1 MKKRKIAV
9 LIGLFACVLCVTS
22 ITVDENNV
30 LCAVGA
36 EEATAAVHLHKPDV
50 VVADFDVGHAEGS
63 TFCGLVKQMAPMR
76 LLFISASQDDEI
88 NLLNAGADDWM
99 KKPYKM
105 SVLYARIQALLRMA

>member
-1 MKKRKIAV
+1 MPKLLYIGCDRTIAE
-9 LIGLFACVLCVTS
+9 
-22 ITVDENNV
+22 ITAKMLQRRGYDV

-88 NLLNAGADDWM
+88 NPLA
-99 KKPYKM
+99 
-105 SVLYARIQALLRMA
+105 

>member
-1 MKKRKIAV
+1 MPK
-9 LIGLFACVLCVTS
+9 LLYIGCDRTLAE
-22 ITVDENNV
+22 ITAKMLQRRGYDV

-50 VVADFDVGHAEGS
+50 VVADFDVNRAEGS

-99 KKPYKM
+99 KQPYKM

>member
-1 MKKRKIAV
+1 MCFVPLGQKRQLRRCI
-9 LIGLFACVLCVTS
+9 CTS
-22 ITVDENNV
+22 
-30 LCAVGA
+30 
-36 EEATAAVHLHKPDV
+36 
-50 VVADFDVGHAEGS
+50 EGS